1 MIIDFQYIY
10 IYIYNIMTSPPHH
23 QWLVL
28 GAGLIFEARIA
39 TAALWRGRG
48 LAWDDIHEIVPFVCT
63 VSPSCFCFVLDINKD
78 WGILRKNS
86 KFSIC

>member
-1 MIIDFQYIY
+1 M
-10 IYIYNIMTSPPHH
+10 YNIMTSPPHH

-63 VSPSCFCFVLDINKD
+63 VSPRFFLLCFGHQQRLGNIEENFKVFYFLIPV
-78 WGILRKNS
+78 
-86 KFSIC
+86 